1 MHATRRGVPRAT
13 AASGASGGLAVHEAY
28 GGGFEQKRQVGRH
41 FSPQKPGKK
50 CSRRDSQEPIVRGA
64 LARPAMQRRVASLA
78 RAHAA
83 STQGSAPHGDQML
96 VDPSV
101 TAGSASRDAQNFDH
115 VDDERRQVFAS
126 TASMAVQSSVRTA
139 IDAAAA
145 ETLADLDSGSVTA
158 LAPGASSPLARANA
172 DGSTRS
178 SPA

>member
-1 MHATRRGVPRAT
+1 MLPEGRGLGPQPRAGPLGVYLCT
-13 AASGASGGLAVHEAY
+13 EPPGVVLSRNGRPAAIFLLRGPEKSAP
-28 GGGFEQKRQVGRH
+28 
-41 FSPQKPGKK
+41 SPA
-50 CSRRDSQEPIVRGA
+50 CEESIVSRA
-64 LARPAMQRRVASLA
+64 LARPAMQRGVASLA

-83 STQGSAPHGDQML
+83 STQGSAPPRAPHGDQML

-158 LAPGASSPLARANA
+158 LLWRQARPRAL
-172 DGSTRS
+172 
-178 SPA
+178 